1 MDTPSL
7 LLIDDEVELVTT
19 LVERLKLRGLDAEAA
34 VNGREALDRIG
45 EKHFDVVVADLKM
58 PVMGGLEVMQ
68 TLQRD
73 YPAIKVVLIT
83 GHGSGED
90 QVQQLVE
97 RADGL
102 LLKPFSID
110 SLIEKVREVTGQVT
124 GGSDGEG

>member
-1 MDTPSL
+1 MDRPSL

-34 VNGREALDRIG
+34 MNGREALDRIR
-45 EKHFDVVVADLKM
+45 EKSFDVVVADLKM
-58 PVMGGLEVMQ
+58 PVMGGIEVMQ
-68 TLQRD
+68 TLERD
-73 YPAIKVVLIT
+73 YPDIKVVLIT
-83 GHGSGED
+83 GHGSGEE

-110 SLIEKVREVTGQVT
+110 RLIEKVREVTGT
-124 GGSDGEG
+124 TREDGDVHQ